1 MRISTKGR
9 YGLRALIDLATYGN
23 GNNPVYL
30 SDIAKRQGISE
41 KYLEHIFS
49 SLNRAGLV
57 KSVRGRKGGYFLG
70 VSAGDI
76 TLDTILNILEG
87 PCTLVDCVTDAAA
100 CPKTDTCATRDVW
113 RMLGSKIEEAMKGV
127 TLANLAEKQK
137 EKAAKDTLMYYI

>member
-1 MRISTKGR
+1 MKISTKGR
-9 YGLRALIDLATYGN
+9 YGLRALIDLATYSTGS
-23 GNNPVYL
+23 NPVYL
-30 SDIAKRQGISE
+30 SDVAKRQGISE

-87 PCTLVDCVTDAAA
+87 PSILVDCVTDAAA
-100 CPKTDTCATRDVW
+100 CDKTDTCATRDVW
-113 RMLGSKIEEAMKGV
+113 KMLGNKIQETMKGV

-137 EKAAKDTLMYYI
+137 EKAAKETLMYHI

>member
-1 MRISTKGR
+1 MKISTKGR
-9 YGLRALIDLATYGN
+9 YGLRALIDLATHST

-30 SDIAKRQGISE
+30 SDIAKRQDISE

-70 VSAGDI
+70 LPADTI

-87 PCTLVDCVTDAAA
+87 QCTLVDCVTDAAA
-100 CPKTDTCATRDVW
+100 CPKADGCATRDVW
-113 RMLGSKIEEAMKGV
+113 KMLGSKIEEATKGI

-137 EKAAKDTLMYYI
+137 EKETQDTLMYHI

>member
-1 MRISTKGR
+1 MKISTKGR
-9 YGLRALIDLATYGN
+9 YGLRALIDLATHST

-76 TLDTILNILEG
+76 TLDIILNTLEG
-87 PCTLVDCVTDAAA
+87 PSILVDCVTDATVCA
-100 CPKTDTCATRDVW
+100 KTDTCATRDVW
-113 RMLGSKIEEAMKGV
+113 KMLGSKIEETMKGI

-137 EKAAKDTLMYYI
+137 EKATKDALMYYI